1 MEKYRTDSLYR
12 NTEVVGSKFLD
23 VLSIDNIDVKNT
35 ITKTITLEPKHNE
48 RPDLL
53 AYELYGNSKLWWA
66 FALFNQDKLQDP
78 IIDFKSGL
86 HIIVPVR
93 FA

>member
-1 MEKYRTDSLYR
+1 MTKYRTDSLYR
-12 NTEVVGSKFLD
+12 NTEVVNSKYLD
-23 VLSIDNIDVKNT
+23 VLSIDNIDVENT
-35 ITKTITLEPKHNE
+35 STKTITLESKHNE

-53 AYELYGNSKLWWA
+53 AYELYGNSKLWWT
-66 FALFNQDKLQDP
+66 FALFNQDTLQDP

-86 HIIVPVR
+86 RITVPVR

>member
-1 MEKYRTDSLYR
+1 MTKYRTDSLYR
-12 NTEVVGSKFLD
+12 NTEVVNSKYLD
-23 VLSIDNIDVKNT
+23 VLSIDNIDIKNT
-35 ITKTITLEPKHNE
+35 STKTITLEAKHNE

-53 AYELYGNSKLWWA
+53 AYELYGNSKLWWT
-66 FALFNQDKLQDP
+66 FALFNQDTLQDP

-86 HIIVPVR
+86 RIIVPVR

>member
-1 MEKYRTDSLYR
+1 MTKYRTDSLYR
-12 NTEVVGSKFLD
+12 NTEVVNSKYLD
-23 VLSIDNIDVKNT
+23 VLSIDNIDIKNT
-35 ITKTITLEPKHNE
+35 SKKTITLEAKHNE

-53 AYELYGNSKLWWA
+53 AYELYGNSKLWWT
-66 FALFNQDKLQDP
+66 FALFNQDTLQDP

-86 HIIVPVR
+86 RIIVPVR

>member
-1 MEKYRTDSLYR
+1 MTKYRTDSLYR
-12 NTEVVGSKFLD
+12 NTEVVNSKYLD
-23 VLSIDNIDVKNT
+23 VLSIDNIDIENT
-35 ITKTITLEPKHNE
+35 STKTITLEAKHNE

-53 AYELYGNSKLWWA
+53 AYELYGNSKLWWT
-66 FALFNQDKLQDP
+66 FALFNQDTLQDP

-86 HIIVPVR
+86 SIIVPVR

>member
-1 MEKYRTDSLYR
+1 MTRYRTDSVYR
-12 NTEVVGSKFLD
+12 NTELVNSKYLD
-23 VLSIDNIDVKNT
+23 VLSIDNIDVENT
-35 ITKTITLEPKHNE
+35 TTKTITLEPKHNE

-66 FALFNQDKLQDP
+66 FALFNQDTLQDP

-86 HIIVPVR
+86 SIIVPVR